1 MAEIEKKNN
10 LTIQW
15 FPGHMTKA
23 QRMIKEN
30 LKLVDVVI
38 ELLDAR
44 IPVSSSNPMIGS
56 LIENKP
62 KVIVLNKADLAE
74 EEHTKAWIACFR
86 RQGIPVVAIDSMTGK
101 GIKQLIAQVEK
112 LAAAKI
118 NHLKAKGIKVRA
130 VRAMILG
137 IPNVGKSSLINRL
150 QGSAVVKTADK
161 PGVTRGKQ
169 WIKISK
175 TLELL
180 DTPGVL
186 WPKFED
192 PEKGFHLAVSG
203 AINDE
208 VYDGELLMEL
218 FVDYLRTEYPERL
231 AARYKLTL
239 PLPET
244 GYEVLEA
251 IARKRGCL
259 RAGGKIDDEKVR
271 RLLLTEFR
279 SGKLGGFTL
288 DKCKSAVEEK
298 AEEKTEEAVTEN
310 TATEQETE

>member
-1 MAEIEKKNN
+1 MTDNEKRNN

-44 IPVSSSNPMIGS
+44 IPVSSSNPMISS
-56 LIENKP
+56 LIDNKP

-74 EEHTKAWIACFR
+74 EAHTKEWIACFR
-86 RQGIPVVAIDSMTGK
+86 RQNIPVVAIDSMTGK
-101 GIKQLIAQVEK
+101 GIKQLIGQVEK

-118 NHLKAKGIKVRA
+118 NHLKAKGIKIRP

-192 PEKGFHLAVSG
+192 PEKAFHLAVSG

-218 FVDYLRTEYPERL
+218 FIDYLRTEYPDRL
-231 AARYKLTL
+231 ITRYKLTA
-239 PLPET
+239 PLPES
-244 GYEVLEA
+244 GHEVLEA

-259 RAGGKIDDEKVR
+259 RGGGKIDDEKVR

-288 DKCKSAVEEK
+288 DKCGKSEVKE
-298 AEEKTEEAVTEN
+298 VSQEN
-310 TATEQETE
+310 DNGSAHSE

>member
-1 MAEIEKKNN
+1 MTDNEKRNN

-56 LIENKP
+56 LIDNKP

-74 EEHTKAWIACFR
+74 EAHTKEWIACFR
-86 RQGIPVVAIDSMTGK
+86 RQNIPVVAIDSMTGK

-112 LAAAKI
+112 LAASKI
-118 NHLKAKGIKVRA
+118 DHLKAKGIKIRP

-192 PEKGFHLAVSG
+192 PEKAFHLAVSG
-203 AINDE
+203 AINDD

-218 FVDYLRTEYPERL
+218 FIDYLCIEYPDRL
-231 AARYKLTL
+231 IARYKLTA
-239 PLPET
+239 PLAQT
-244 GYEVLEA
+244 GHEVLEA

-271 RLLLTEFR
+271 RLLLNEFR

-288 DKCKSAVEEK
+288 DKCGKNEEK
-298 AEEKTEEAVTEN
+298 EPTET
-310 TATEQETE
+310 QE